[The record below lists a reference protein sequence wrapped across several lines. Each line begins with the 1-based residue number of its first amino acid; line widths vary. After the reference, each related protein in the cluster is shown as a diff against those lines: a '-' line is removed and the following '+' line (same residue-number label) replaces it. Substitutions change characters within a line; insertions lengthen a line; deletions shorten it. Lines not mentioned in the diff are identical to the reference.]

1 MPLVS
6 LTTSLKDIKYGKDTP
21 GGGWS
26 GQPYIQTKIPDGFTT
41 DSPDFLWRGGL
52 EAPLDSLTDVK
63 RLSKMFF
70 DLKSPN
76 GLFFIG
82 KQLALSRSNVRTQA
96 GGILNQGVYSPLNTL
111 AQAGVVAFGG
121 HLNKQ
126 GTDPTGLS
134 AFTNDPIGLRTYM
147 DVVEPQIGPSIV
159 ATSNNRLVNLVDKKI
174 KGNFIGTLYPSLID
188 NSINRLSPNIL
199 ITYKGGPGSIL
210 GVGKT
215 NISISNQ
222 RTGENNKLAR
232 SFGADKAYFYGSWEK
247 GGISTQLGPTK
258 IGPVILHDQQPT
270 VNYAKDQGAGTRYAF
285 LVNPKL
291 SKANLQLE
299 AASFALGFPPFQIP
313 TLDFTTQHFAAG
325 GALAKQ
331 HNVYKQGN
339 TFPDTNIEYTQENG
353 TVVYD
358 QIQLISAEPFQNSF
372 GVPKDF
378 RKTLIDNPE
387 TKKLKLLGAS
397 NNNLSSAPD
406 YTEAVLANRVHI
418 GNAGT
423 PTNKADYN
431 KSPNALDKIN
441 ALLLYRSSAVV
452 TNDVK
457 DVNDLVKFRMAV
469 IDNDEPSFKTFIHF
483 RAFLDSFSDS
493 FTSEWTDF
501 SYTGR
506 GEKFHTY
513 NGFTRDITLSWTVA
527 AQSRAELIPMYQ
539 KLNYL
544 QSVLTPDYS
553 AAGYMRGNLVQLTI
567 GGYLYE
573 TVGIIRGF
581 TYDIPQDA
589 TWEIGINSFGGGL
602 DAGTETNEAGFIT
615 DFGSVTAA
623 KEVKELPHWLRVTG
637 FRFTP
642 IQSFLPRT
650 QQNKFGSLKKTPLGV
665 QYSDITGYGKEQYI
679 SLSNGFYNNYDN
691 VPLINANTAGPNNQ
705 TNPQPKV

>member
-52 EAPLDSLTDVK
+52 DAPLDSLTDVR

-82 KQLALSRSNVRTQA
+82 KQLALSNSNVRTQA
-96 GGILNQGVYSPLNTL
+96 GGILNQGVYTPLSTL

-126 GTDPTGLS
+126 GIDPTGASSLS
-134 AFTNDPIGLRTYM
+134 LRTYM
-147 DVVEPQIGPSIV
+147 DVVEPQVGPSII
-159 ATSNNRLVNLVDKKI
+159 ATSNNRLVNLVDQKI
-174 KGNFIGTLYPSLID
+174 RGNFIGALSPSRIN
-188 NSINRLSPNIL
+188 NSINRISPDIM
-199 ITYKGGPGSIL
+199 ITYRGGPGSIL
-210 GVGKT
+210 GLGNT
-215 NISISNQ
+215 NIRISNQ

-232 SFGADKAYFYGSWEK
+232 SLGPDKAYFYGSYEK
-247 GGISTQLGPTK
+247 GGILTQLGPTK
-258 IGPVILHDQQPT
+258 IGPVILHGQQPT
-270 VNYAKDQGAGTRYAF
+270 VNYAKDQGAASRYEF
-285 LVNPKL
+285 LINKVIATLNLASRRAAIRGIPPIFFNPL
-291 SKANLQLE
+291 N
-299 AASFALGFPPFQIP
+299 FN
-313 TLDFTTQHFAAG
+313 TNHFAAG
-325 GALAKQ
+325 GALANE

-339 TFPDTNIEYTQENG
+339 TFPENNIEYTQQNG
-353 TVVYD
+353 TITYNQV
-358 QIQLISAEPFQNSF
+358 QLIASEPFQNSF
-372 GVPKDF
+372 GVPNDF
-378 RKTLIDNPE
+378 RKTLINDVQ
-387 TKKLKLLGAS
+387 TGKLLGAS
-397 NNNLSSAPD
+397 NNNLASAPD
-406 YTEAVLANRVHI
+406 YIEAALANRVHI
-418 GNAGT
+418 GNAGL
-423 PTNKADYN
+423 PKNKANYN
-431 KSPNALDKIN
+431 NSPIPLDKIN
-441 ALLLYRSSAVV
+441 ALPLYKSSAIV

-457 DVNDLVKFRMAV
+457 PVNDLVKFRMAV

-527 AQSRAELIPMYQ
+527 AQSRAELIPMYT

-589 TWEIGINSFGGGL
+589 TWEIGINSSGGGL
-602 DAGTETNEAGFIT
+602 DAGSATNEAGFIT

-623 KEVKELPHWLRVTG
+623 KDIKELPHWLRVTG

-650 QQNKFGSLKKTPLGV
+650 QQNKFGSLKETPLGV
-665 QYSDITGYGKEQYI
+665 RYSDITGYGKEHYI

>member
-82 KQLALSRSNVRTQA
+82 KQLALSKSNVRTQA
-96 GGILNQGVYSPLNTL
+96 GGILNQGVYTPLSTL

-174 KGNFIGTLYPSLID
+174 KGNFIGALSPSLID

-258 IGPVILHDQQPT
+258 IGPVILHGQQPT
-270 VNYAKDQGAGTRYAF
+270 VNYAKDQGAASRYEF
-285 LVNPKL
+285 LINKVIATLNLASRRAAIRGIPPIFFNPL
-291 SKANLQLE
+291 N
-299 AASFALGFPPFQIP
+299 FN
-313 TLDFTTQHFAAG
+313 TNHFAAG
-325 GALAKQ
+325 GALANE

-339 TFPDTNIEYTQENG
+339 TFPENNIEYTQQNG
-353 TVVYD
+353 TITYNQV
-358 QIQLISAEPFQNSF
+358 QLIASEPFQNSF
-372 GVPKDF
+372 GVPNDF
-378 RKTLIDNPE
+378 RKTLINDVQ
-387 TKKLKLLGAS
+387 TGKLLGAS
-397 NNNLSSAPD
+397 NNNLASAPD

-418 GNAGT
+418 GNAGL
-423 PTNKADYN
+423 PKNKANYN
-431 KSPNALDKIN
+431 NSPIPLDKIN
-441 ALLLYRSSAVV
+441 ALPLYRSSAIV

-457 DVNDLVKFRMAV
+457 DVNDLVKFRMAI

-589 TWEIGINSFGGGL
+589 TWEIGINSSGGGL
-602 DAGTETNEAGFIT
+602 DAGSVTNEAGFIT
-615 DFGSVTAA
+615 DFGGVTAA
-623 KEVKELPHWLRVTG
+623 KDVKELPHWLRVTG

-665 QYSDITGYGKEQYI
+665 RYSDITGYGKEHYI

>member
-52 EAPLDSLTDVK
+52 DAPLDSLTDVR

-82 KQLALSRSNVRTQA
+82 KQLALSNSNVRTQA
-96 GGILNQGVYSPLNTL
+96 GGILNQGVYTPLSTL

-126 GTDPTGLS
+126 GIDPTGASSLS
-134 AFTNDPIGLRTYM
+134 LRTYM
-147 DVVEPQIGPSIV
+147 DVVEPQVGPSII

-174 KGNFIGTLYPSLID
+174 RGNFIGALSPSLIN
-188 NSINRLSPNIL
+188 NSINRISPDIM
-199 ITYKGGPGSIL
+199 ITYRGGPGSIL
-210 GVGKT
+210 GLGNT
-215 NISISNQ
+215 NIRISNQ

-232 SFGADKAYFYGSWEK
+232 SSGADKAYFYGSWEK
-247 GGISTQLGPTK
+247 GGILTQLGPTK
-258 IGPVILHDQQPT
+258 IGPVILHGQQPT
-270 VNYAKDQGAGTRYAF
+270 VNYAKDQGAASRYEF
-285 LVNPKL
+285 LINKVIADLNLASRRAAIRGIPPIFFNPL
-291 SKANLQLE
+291 N
-299 AASFALGFPPFQIP
+299 FN
-313 TLDFTTQHFAAG
+313 TNHFAAG
-325 GALAKQ
+325 GALANE
-331 HNVYKQGN
+331 HNIYKQGN
-339 TFPDTNIEYTQENG
+339 TFPENNIEYTQQNG
-353 TVVYD
+353 TITYNQV
-358 QIQLISAEPFQNSF
+358 QLIASEPFQNSF
-372 GVPKDF
+372 GVPNDF
-378 RKTLIDNPE
+378 RKTLINDVQ
-387 TKKLKLLGAS
+387 TGKLLGAL
-397 NNNLSSAPD
+397 NNNLASAPD

-418 GNAGT
+418 GNAGL
-423 PTNKADYN
+423 PKNKANYN
-431 KSPNALDKIN
+431 KSPVELDKIN
-441 ALLLYRSSAVV
+441 ALLLYKASSVV

-457 DVNDLVKFRMAV
+457 PVNDLVKFRMAV

-527 AQSRAELIPMYQ
+527 AQSRAELIPMYT

-553 AAGYMRGNLVQLTI
+553 KDGYMRGNLVQLTI

-602 DAGTETNEAGFIT
+602 DAGTETNKAGFIT

-623 KEVKELPHWLRVTG
+623 KDVKELPHWLRVTG

-665 QYSDITGYGKEQYI
+665 QYSDITGYGKEHYI

>member
-52 EAPLDSLTDVK
+52 DAPLDSLTDVR

-82 KQLALSRSNVRTQA
+82 KQLALSNSNVRTQA
-96 GGILNQGVYSPLNTL
+96 GGILNQGVYTPLSTL

-126 GTDPTGLS
+126 GIDPTGASSLS
-134 AFTNDPIGLRTYM
+134 LRTYM
-147 DVVEPQIGPSIV
+147 DVVEPQVGPSII

-174 KGNFIGTLYPSLID
+174 RGNFIGALSPSLIN
-188 NSINRLSPNIL
+188 NSINRISPDIM
-199 ITYKGGPGSIL
+199 ITYRGGPGSIL
-210 GVGKT
+210 GLGNT
-215 NISISNQ
+215 NIRISNQ

-232 SFGADKAYFYGSWEK
+232 SSGADKAYFYGSWEK
-247 GGISTQLGPTK
+247 GGILTQLGPTK
-258 IGPVILHDQQPT
+258 IGPVILHGQQPT
-270 VNYAKDQGAGTRYAF
+270 VNYAKDQGAASRYEF
-285 LVNPKL
+285 LINKVIADLNLASRRAAIRGIPPIFFNPL
-291 SKANLQLE
+291 N
-299 AASFALGFPPFQIP
+299 FN
-313 TLDFTTQHFAAG
+313 TNHFAAG
-325 GALAKQ
+325 GALANE

-339 TFPDTNIEYTQENG
+339 TFPENNIEYTQQNG
-353 TVVYD
+353 TITYNQV
-358 QIQLISAEPFQNSF
+358 QLIASEPFQNSF
-372 GVPKDF
+372 GVPNDF
-378 RKTLIDNPE
+378 RKTLINDVQ
-387 TKKLKLLGAS
+387 TGKLLGAL
-397 NNNLSSAPD
+397 NNNLASAPD

-418 GNAGT
+418 GNAGL
-423 PTNKADYN
+423 PKNKANYN
-431 KSPNALDKIN
+431 KSPVELDKIN
-441 ALLLYRSSAVV
+441 ALLLYKASSVV

-457 DVNDLVKFRMAV
+457 PVNDLVKFRMAV

-527 AQSRAELIPMYQ
+527 AQSRAELIPMYT

-553 AAGYMRGNLVQLTI
+553 KDGYMRGNLVQLTI

-602 DAGTETNEAGFIT
+602 DAGTETNKAGFIT

-623 KEVKELPHWLRVTG
+623 KDVKELPHWLRVTG

-665 QYSDITGYGKEQYI
+665 QYSDITGYGKEHYI

>member
-52 EAPLDSLTDVK
+52 DAPLDSLTDVR

-82 KQLALSRSNVRTQA
+82 KQLALSNSNVRTQA
-96 GGILNQGVYSPLNTL
+96 GGILNQGVYTPLSTL

-126 GTDPTGLS
+126 GIDPTGASSLS
-134 AFTNDPIGLRTYM
+134 LRTYM
-147 DVVEPQIGPSIV
+147 DVVEPQVGPSII

-174 KGNFIGTLYPSLID
+174 RGNFIGALSPSLIN
-188 NSINRLSPNIL
+188 NSINRISPDIM
-199 ITYKGGPGSIL
+199 ITYRGGPGSIL
-210 GVGKT
+210 GLGNT
-215 NISISNQ
+215 NIRISNQ

-232 SFGADKAYFYGSWEK
+232 SSGADKAYFYGSWEK
-247 GGISTQLGPTK
+247 GGILTQLGPTK
-258 IGPVILHDQQPT
+258 IGPVILHGQQPT
-270 VNYAKDQGAGTRYAF
+270 VNYAKDQGAASRYEF
-285 LVNPKL
+285 LINKVIADLNLASRRAAIRGIPPIFFNPL
-291 SKANLQLE
+291 N
-299 AASFALGFPPFQIP
+299 FN
-313 TLDFTTQHFAAG
+313 TNHFAAG
-325 GALAKQ
+325 GALANE

-339 TFPDTNIEYTQENG
+339 TFPENNIEYTQQNG
-353 TVVYD
+353 TITYNQV
-358 QIQLISAEPFQNSF
+358 QLIASEPFQNSF
-372 GVPKDF
+372 GVPNDF
-378 RKTLIDNPE
+378 RKTLINDVQ
-387 TKKLKLLGAS
+387 TGKLLGAL
-397 NNNLSSAPD
+397 NNNLASAPD

-418 GNAGT
+418 GNAGL
-423 PTNKADYN
+423 PKNKANYN
-431 KSPNALDKIN
+431 KSPVELDKIN
-441 ALLLYRSSAVV
+441 ALLLYKASSVV

-457 DVNDLVKFRMAV
+457 PVNDLVKFRMAV

-527 AQSRAELIPMYQ
+527 AQSRAELIPMYT

-553 AAGYMRGNLVQLTI
+553 KDGYMRGNLVQLTI

-602 DAGTETNEAGFIT
+602 DAGTETNKAGFIT

-623 KEVKELPHWLRVTG
+623 KDVKELPHWLRVTG

-665 QYSDITGYGKEQYI
+665 QYSDITGYGKEHYI
-679 SLSNGFYNNYDN
+679 SLSNGFYDNYDN

>member
-6 LTTSLKDIKYGKDTP
+6 LTTSLKDLKYGKDTP

-52 EAPLDSLTDVK
+52 NAPLDSLTDVR

-70 DLKSPN
+70 DLKSPQ
-76 GLFFIG
+76 GLFFIA
-82 KQLALSRSNVRTQA
+82 KQQALSNSNVRTQA
-96 GGILNQGVYSPLNTL
+96 GGTLNQGVYSPLNTL

-126 GTDPTGLS
+126 GIDPTGLS
-134 AFTNDPIGLRTYM
+134 PLSLRTYM
-147 DVVEPQIGPSIV
+147 DVVEPQVGPSII

-174 KGNFIGTLYPSLID
+174 RGNFIGALSPSLI
-188 NSINRLSPNIL
+188 NNNINRISPDVM
-199 ITYKGGPGSIL
+199 ITYNGGPGSVL
-210 GVGKT
+210 GIGKT
-215 NISISNQ
+215 NIKISNQ

-247 GGISTQLGPTK
+247 GGFLTQLGPQKT
-258 IGPVILHDQQPT
+258 GPVILHGQQPT
-270 VNYAKDQGAGTRYAF
+270 VNYAKDQGAGTTYEF
-285 LVNPKL
+285 LVNKVIGTL
-291 SKANLQLE
+291 NR
-299 AASFALGFPPFQIP
+299 ASALISGVSGGPSIF
-313 TLDFTTQHFAAG
+313 FTPLNFNTNHFAAG

-339 TFPDTNIEYTQENG
+339 TFPQTNIEYTQENG
-353 TVVYD
+353 TVTFNQV
-358 QIQLISAEPFQNSF
+358 QLIAAEPFQNAF

-378 RKTLIDNPE
+378 RKTLIDDPQ
-387 TKKLKLLGAS
+387 TGKLLGQP
-397 NNNLSSAPD
+397 NNNLVLAPD
-406 YTEAVLANRVHI
+406 YIDANIANRVHL
-418 GNAGT
+418 GNPAS
-423 PTNKADYN
+423 PKSRANYN
-431 KSPNALDKIN
+431 NSPLPLDQIN
-441 ALLLYRSSAVV
+441 ALPLYRASSVV

-457 DVNDLVKFRMAV
+457 PVNDLVKFRMAI
-469 IDNDEPSFKTFIHF
+469 IDNDNPSFKTFIHF

-567 GGYLYE
+567 GGYIYE

-589 TWEIGINSFGGGL
+589 TWEIGINSYGSGL
-602 DAGTETNEAGFIT
+602 DAATNVNDEGFFT
-615 DFGSVTAA
+615 DFGNVTAA
-623 KEVKELPHWLRVTG
+623 KDIKELPHWLRVTG

-650 QQNKFGSLKKTPLGV
+650 QQNNFGSLKKTPLGV
-665 QYSDITGYGKEQYI
+665 QYSDISGFGRQHYI
-679 SLSNGFYNNYDN
+679 SLSNGFTNNYTDA
-691 VPLINANTAGPNNQ
+691 PLIKGTFAGPNNQ
-705 TNPQPKV
+705 DQNTPKPLIFQQ